1 MSAEKFHLR
10 GLNGLRAIAAFAV
23 VLSHT
28 LQASPQL
35 GLPQP
40 ENGLQLAR
48 YGVTIFFAISGF
60 LITYLLLMEIKKTAT
75 VNIKAFYIR
84 RALRIWP
91 LYYFYLLLVVIT
103 ILVFI
108 PDQMNA
114 KVLPFYVV
122 LCANI
127 PFILDITLPMLAH
140 YWSLGVEEQFYIF
153 WPWIVRKVR
162 NLDSFL
168 LVFILVFFVLKV
180 AAWVYLKKTS
190 VIWPY
195 TFIEVCRFH
204 CMAIGGLGAYWLFRK
219 NSFFMRIVYN
229 RFFEAG
235 AWVMLFSM
243 AFIDLPLPSLI
254 SNECVAI
261 MSVFL
266 IVNVS
271 AERRKVVSLDFPIF
285 DFLGKISYGIY
296 VYHKLIIFFV
306 AKAISSSIVINA
318 DSTLRYALFMIS
330 VSGFTILASW
340 LSYTYFEK
348 KFLVLKER
356 FMIVRSTG
364 SFDKKK
370 ITQTFNNIL

>member
-1 MSAEKFHLR
+1 MSTEKFHLR

-28 LQASPQL
+28 LQAAPQL

-40 ENGLQLAR
+40 EKGLQLAR

-60 LITYLLLMEIKKTAT
+60 LITYLLLLEVKKTAT
-75 VNIKAFYIR
+75 VNIRSFYVR
-84 RALRIWP
+84 RILRIWP

-103 ILVFI
+103 ILIFL
-108 PDQMNA
+108 PGQMNG
-114 KVLPFYVV
+114 KMLPFYVI

-127 PFILDITLPMLAH
+127 PFILNMTLPMLDH
-140 YWSLGVEEQFYIF
+140 YWSLGVEEQFYLF
-153 WPWIVRKVR
+153 WPWVVRKVKK
-162 NLDSFL
+162 LASFL
-168 LVFILVFFVLKV
+168 MVFITGFFALKLL
-180 AAWVYLKKTS
+180 AWVYLKKTG

-195 TFIEVCRFH
+195 TLVEVCRFH

-296 VYHKLIIFFV
+296 VYHKLVIFFV
-306 AKAISSSIVINA
+306 AKAIASSLSA
-318 DSTLRYALFMIS
+318 DAESTAKYALFMTS
-330 VSGFTILASW
+330 VSGLTILVSW

-348 KFLVLKER
+348 RFLVLKEQ
-356 FMIVRSTG
+356 FMVVPSTG
-364 SFDKKK
+364 SVDKKASNLT
-370 ITQTFNNIL
+370 IQ